1 MKNYV
6 AILFTFFENVFAICK
21 FFAAWCLDVRFWD
34 PLNYI
39 CLKFNPQYS
48 SLLLRE
54 KMCWFSSYFQQ
65 EEGRNFCS
73 IFTKFQKLCLH
84 KTFNIGSITKI
95 NSVNFTFLCWCEM
108 DNTLVLRKKKFISQ
122 LFKYIKLCLCFFLFK
137 KTFSPQKMFISC
149 FCLCH
154 GAYLNSTSN
163 GFTYLLII
171 FLGND
176 WLEFFLSKWR
186 CFRSTP

>member
-1 MKNYV
+1 MCIDWYSKLDRKLQWKRKYFILKNYV

-48 SLLLRE
+48 HLLLRE

-65 EEGRNFCS
+65 EEGRNFCG

-84 KTFNIGSITKI
+84 KIFNIGSTTKV
-95 NSVNFTFLCWCEM
+95 NSREFCVFILDVKCTELQYA
-108 DNTLVLRKKKFISQ
+108 KKLFVSQ
-122 LFKYIKLCLCFFLFK
+122 FFKQIELCLCLFLFK
-137 KTFSPQKMFISC
+137 KKNFFLPQKMSMSC
-149 FCLCH
+149 
-154 GAYLNSTSN
+154 
-163 GFTYLLII
+163 
-171 FLGND
+171 
-176 WLEFFLSKWR
+176 
-186 CFRSTP
+186 